1 MLSKM
6 SGWKFI
12 SMKQLPKYCNY
23 VGLTAS
29 QSDLLACPFVE
40 DGFDASVSE
49 AFNYQN

>member
-1 MLSKM
+1 
-6 SGWKFI
+6 
-12 SMKQLPKYCNY
+12 MKQLPKYCNY

-29 QSDLLACPFVE
+29 QSDLLACPSFVE